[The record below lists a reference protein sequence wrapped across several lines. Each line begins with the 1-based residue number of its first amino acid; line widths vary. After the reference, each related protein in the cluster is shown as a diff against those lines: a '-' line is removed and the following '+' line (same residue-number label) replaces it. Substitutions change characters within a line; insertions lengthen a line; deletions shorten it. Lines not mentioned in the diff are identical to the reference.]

1 MTSNKDLPGHQHAL
15 GGSEDD
21 QGPAGW
27 SRREVLRR
35 AAGTAAVA
43 VVAPRWLRLPVQG
56 GVRASGRL
64 AGPPAVRAAMHVHGS
79 WSEGLGSWDAQFQQ
93 AAANGLDVV
102 YMTDHDHRARALGYA
117 TSLSG
122 LPWDISTTGT
132 LAQQTATA
140 SGGSVRLL
148 AESASATVAAAV
160 TMAVQERPAAR
171 NKLHTC
177 IAGTT
182 ITQRITSAALTNG
195 ATYELVVP
203 LSYHPATAGRP
214 AGEYQLVYRF
224 GRPPGRF
231 TERNGLTGVVQA
243 PAPAPG
249 SAQALRLTDDV
260 AALWPDLVAID
271 NSLYGLA
278 LTAHSPHRGAVAD
291 IKVASITFTRTQTS
305 IAAIIANQAAIVS
318 AYRSR
323 YPAVTAYPRVEIGSE
338 LPHINPFG
346 MPQWLPDYS
355 QFSPGH
361 DALYTQL
368 VRKIHTLGGIASYNH
383 PFGANEG
390 PLLSPAQ
397 QTAKRRQVFASMN
410 AVHAFGA
417 DILEVGYALRGQ
429 VGAGTHLDL
438 WDAFSRN
445 GTFLT
450 GNGVN
455 DDHGGRFWAGHG
467 NGFFTG
473 IWAPSR
479 ADAALAAALQAG
491 RAFTAHVGRYPRAE
505 LDMLVDGT
513 VPMGAVSVSAKR
525 SRNLAIYA
533 ANLPTGATVQLIAGP
548 VDYADQPDPG
558 TIITR
563 TFPASAFASGN
574 VTVAVDTSSN
584 HFYRAQ
590 VCDPAGRIIGIGNPI
605 WLLGQA
611 PPSGIPAARR

>member
-1 MTSNKDLPGHQHAL
+1 MTSNRELPGHQHPL
-15 GGSEDD
+15 GGSEDK
-21 QGPAGW
+21 QGPADW
-27 SRREVLRR
+27 SRREVLRG
-35 AAGTAAVA
+35 AAGAAAVA
-43 VVAPRWLRLPVQG
+43 VVAPQWLRPPVQG
-56 GVRASGRL
+56 GVQASGRM
-64 AGPPAVRAAMHVHGS
+64 AGGQAVRAAMHVHAS

-93 AAANGLDVV
+93 ATANALDVL

-122 LPWDISTTGT
+122 LPWDISSTGT
-132 LAQQTATA
+132 LAQKAATA

-148 AESASATVAAAV
+148 AESASATAAAAV
-160 TMAVQERPAAR
+160 SMSVQERPAAR

-182 ITQRITSAALTNG
+182 ITQRITSVALADG
-195 ATYELVVP
+195 AVYELVVP

-231 TERNGLTGVVQA
+231 TEGNGLTGVVQA
-243 PAPAPG
+243 PTPAPG
-249 SAQALRLTDDV
+249 SAQALVPADDV
-260 AALWPDLVAID
+260 AAIWPDLVAID
-271 NSLYGLA
+271 NSFYGLT
-278 LTAHSPHRGAVAD
+278 LTARSPHRGAIAD
-291 IKVASITFTRTQTS
+291 IKVASITFTRNQTS
-305 IAAIIANQAAIVS
+305 IAAIIANQASIVS

-323 YPAVTAYPRVEIGSE
+323 YPAVTAYPRIEIGSE

-355 QFSPGH
+355 QFSTDH
-361 DALYTQL
+361 DTLHAQL
-368 VRKIHTLGGIASYNH
+368 VHKIHTLGGIASYNH
-383 PFGANEG
+383 PFGADEG

-397 QTAKRRQVFASMN
+397 QIAKRRQTFASMN
-410 AVHAFGA
+410 AVQAFGA

-429 VGAGTHLDL
+429 VGAATHLDL
-438 WDAFSRN
+438 WDTFSRN

-455 DDHGGRFWAGHG
+455 DDHGGRLWAGHA

-479 ADAALAAALQAG
+479 TDAALAAALQAG
-491 RAFTAHVGRYPRAE
+491 RAFTAHVGRYPHAE

-513 VPMGAVSVSAKR
+513 VPMGAVSVSTKK

-533 ANLPTGATVQLIAGP
+533 GNLPTGATLQLIAGP

-558 TIITR
+558 TLVTR

-574 VTVAVDTSSN
+574 VTVAVDTSAN

-605 WLLGQA
+605 WLLRQA